1 MATFRKIISG
11 NNIKHGS
18 AVTFTNQLGGSEI
31 IPAAV
36 SLNGIHHSGV
46 IESRMDVY
54 RFYTGDESGLQSTN
68 TYTIATGAD
77 DGKAAKRGTSSTSNT
92 TYNTQFAHNSTRA
105 YLGAQFDDEES
116 EYDYFAGYFRFNSIV
131 AAQGATVQSAYL
143 KLNKRGY
150 AGGSSNHDFYVAAL
164 DADNQAA
171 PTAASHLNHSNFTTA
186 EVTWQNNTDT
196 GNGTLRSASDGT
208 VLSSPDIKTVIQEI
222 LDRSGWSSGN
232 SIVLMFYTKT
242 AYSGGNAMPL
252 IEFYDDSGDVPPQLE
267 ITI

>member
-1 MATFRKIISG
+1 MANPVTKAISANDVKNG
-11 NNIKHGS
+11 N
-18 AVTFTNQLGGSEI
+18 
-31 IPAAV
+31 AV
-36 SLNGIHHSGV
+36 SHVTRGGIIKTLSPPIANSSTGYD
-46 IESRMDVY
+46 MDGRFDNP
-54 RFYTGDESGLQSTN
+54 RFYRGDSDGLQSTT
-68 TYTIATGAD
+68 TYAIATGAD
-77 DGKAAKRGTSSTSNT
+77 DGSAAKRGSSSTSNS
-92 TYNTQFAHNSTRA
+92 TYNTQFSNSNSKK
-105 YLGAQFDDEES
+105 YLGTQYDDEEA
-116 EYDYFAGYFRFNSIV
+116 EYDYFVGYFRFNSIV

-150 AGGSSNHDFYVAAL
+150 SGGSSNHNFYVAAL
-164 DADNQAA
+164 DADNKAA
-171 PTAASHLNHSNFTTA
+171 PTIASHMNHSNFTTA

-242 AYSGGNAMPL
+242 AYSSGNAMPY
-252 IEFYDDSGDVPPQLE
+252 IEMYDDSGDVPAQLE